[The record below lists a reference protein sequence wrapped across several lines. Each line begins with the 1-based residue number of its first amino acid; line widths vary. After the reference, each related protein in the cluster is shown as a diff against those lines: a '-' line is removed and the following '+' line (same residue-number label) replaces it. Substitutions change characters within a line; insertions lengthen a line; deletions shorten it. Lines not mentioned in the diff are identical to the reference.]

1 MEGLSSGCLPVM
13 GRNGGVGPG
22 GDFFGGL
29 VQKGS
34 QPSELLSEVSG
45 RGEGAPIFL

>member
-13 GRNGGVGPG
+13 GRNEGSGARGR
-22 GDFFGGL
+22 FFGGL

-34 QPSELLSEVSG
+34 QPSELLSEVSC